1 VGSVAGPYTGALLG
15 LPPVVSKAHL
25 STLSPMHDFILGLI
39 VFTIGGSFRLEA
51 IQKIGLRL
59 FRVSTLEIGLSAFFL
74 GLGTLLAGALPLEA
88 GFLAVLAIT
97 TAPAATQM
105 VICGNI
111 DHGGC

>member
-1 VGSVAGPYTGALLG
+1 
-15 LPPVVSKAHL
+15 
-25 STLSPMHDFILGLI
+25 MHDFILGLI

-51 IQKIGLRL
+51 IQKIGLKL
-59 FRVSTLEIGLSAFFL
+59 FRVSTLEISLSAFFL

-111 DHGGC
+111 DHGGR